1 LRRNHDK
8 PIQVIP
14 YGTEIPP
21 IGQGTY
27 VIYRPEPGQ

>member
-1 LRRNHDK
+1 LRRNHYTV
-8 PIQVIP
+8 IQVIP

-27 VIYRPEPGQ
+27 VIYKPEPAP